1 MTIYYEFNKVN
12 KVGFVKSMSEL
23 SDISNPY
30 DITKDAVSID
40 DVLHNIQKIVLPDDV
55 CIPVIID
62 ATSCVFADI
71 VFNVD
76 TTKVKVNSETLKQ
89 DVMSGASLG
98 SSVMLD
104 AIAADK
110 FAILPGRK
118 SANLQSNVGQNH
130 DVIDALATNGLM
142 GSPKIMSEY
151 SAGKVLMEL
160 SKLIDRYPTTKLDIW
175 IVHPALK
182 VNKLEGVGVN
192 IYNTPRYA
200 VGEGEIL
207 SVFFRY
213 IALIFF
219 PYMSI
224 YAEDDIDH
232 KYDIW
237 EWNEQY
243 DIQVCT

>member
-1 MTIYYEFNKVN
+1 MTVYYEFNKVN
-12 KVGFVKSMSEL
+12 KVGFVKSMNEL
-23 SDISNPY
+23 SDISNSY
-30 DITKDAVSID
+30 DITKDAMSID
-40 DVLHNIQKIVLPDDV
+40 DVLHNIQKIPLSEVARPDAKHLTDDV
-55 CIPVIID
+55 YISVIID

-160 SKLIDRYPTTKLDIW
+160 SKLVDRHPMTKLDIW

-232 KYDIW
+232 KYDI
-237 EWNEQY
+237 
-243 DIQVCT
+243 

>member
-1 MTIYYEFNKVN
+1 MTVYYEFNKVN

-30 DITKDAVSID
+30 NITKDAVSID
-40 DVLHNIQKIVLPDDV
+40 DVLHNIQKIVLTDDV

-160 SKLIDRYPTTKLDIW
+160 SKLIDRNPASKLDIW

-232 KYDIW
+232 KYDI
-237 EWNEQY
+237 
-243 DIQVCT
+243 